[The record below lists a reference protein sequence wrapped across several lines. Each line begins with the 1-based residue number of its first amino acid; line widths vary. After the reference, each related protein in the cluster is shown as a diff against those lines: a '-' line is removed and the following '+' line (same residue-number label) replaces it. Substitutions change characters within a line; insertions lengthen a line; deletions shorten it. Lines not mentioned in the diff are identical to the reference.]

1 MTLAKNDAK
10 TNVSISEFGYEQ
22 ELKRSLG
29 LGGVLVF
36 GLAVMSPMAP
46 AAVFGFV
53 AQESYG
59 LVPLVYF
66 IGITGMIFTAL
77 GYAQMGRRFPIAG
90 SVYNYVQRGLN
101 PHLGFLAGW
110 LIMVDYF
117 LIPASCMSLTGN
129 WAADILPGVPAW
141 IPVLLSII
149 IFTVAN
155 IRGIEDATKLNF
167 TLVGLQ
173 FLLFIIFLVCVIRF
187 LANGGGMGFSIEP
200 FYKPGVIDLKFIA
213 KAATLACF
221 SFIGFDSVSTLGE
234 EAKNPARDVPLA
246 TILCLAILAVM
257 FISMTWLAACVVPDY
272 TTLDPDMGFFDI
284 CGIIGGTPLRITM
297 ILSLLLSNVI
307 CSMSTQASVTRI
319 MYSFARDGLFP
330 KFFGKIH
337 PKYKSPWLAILFCG
351 ISTAILSIFVNT
363 TNLLTLVNFG
373 ALSAYLFLNFT
384 VFWYFFIRQK
394 RRGIYGIIN
403 YLIVPF
409 IGFSILAYIWL
420 GFDKVTLTFGLS
432 WLAIGIIWGAIKS
445 KGYKEV
451 PEAFTKAQL

>member
-1 MTLAKNDAK
+1 MKK
-10 TNVSISEFGYEQ
+10 T
-22 ELKRSLG
+22 
-29 LGGVLVF
+29 
-36 GLAVMSPMAP
+36 
-46 AAVFGFV
+46 
-53 AQESYG
+53 AQ
-59 LVPLVYF
+59 
-66 IGITGMIFTAL
+66 
-77 GYAQMGRRFPIAG
+77 
-90 SVYNYVQRGLN
+90 
-101 PHLGFLAGW
+101 
-110 LIMVDYF
+110 
-117 LIPASCMSLTGN
+117 SLT
-129 WAADILPGVPAW
+129 
-141 IPVLLSII
+141 
-149 IFTVAN
+149 
-155 IRGIEDATKLNF
+155 
-167 TLVGLQ
+167 
-173 FLLFIIFLVCVIRF
+173 
-187 LANGGGMGFSIEP
+187 
-200 FYKPGVIDLKFIA
+200 DL
-213 KAATLACF
+213 
-221 SFIGFDSVSTLGE
+221 
-234 EAKNPARDVPLA
+234 
-246 TILCLAILAVM
+246 
-257 FISMTWLAACVVPDY
+257 
-272 TTLDPDMGFFDI
+272 
-284 CGIIGGTPLRITM
+284 IGGTPLRITM